1 MPCPRYLKTE
11 TVIAEAAREV
21 ADCRLRWPPAL
32 VVFGDW

>member
-21 ADCRLRWPPAL
+21 VECRLRRPPAL
-32 VVFGDW
+32 VVFHDW